1 MRRETQED
9 LDREA
14 AILDAF
20 CSEWRCTW
28 RKLGNGGK
36 YRIDAVLE
44 RNGEVVAWAEV
55 KSHGGSFAGL
65 NVPKYMEMYH
75 LGQLTGVPAF
85 FLHLREPDRADLR
98 EELLAPRLERAIG
111 VIYRPET
118 EVQSHYFHASLPRQF
133 DEYVWIDETRAVRPV
148 TADEARGLAR
158 THPFAT

>member
-1 MRRETQED
+1 MMRETQED
-9 LDREA
+9 LAQEA

-85 FLHLREPDRADLR
+85 FLLSRGGRLGYITVWDQVWVGAEPTLKVTGGTPAGRK
-98 EELLAPRLERAIG
+98 P
-111 VIYRPET
+111 
-118 EVQSHYFHASLPRQF
+118 LPDDIEPMMMF
-133 DEYVWIDETRAVRPV
+133 KDSDIKWVKTAVPPAGQPV
-148 TADEARGLAR
+148 SA
-158 THPFAT
+158 